1 MSNSRR
7 ISHPMYSM
15 GPFDIIELGPTTL
28 KDHNNFGQFN
38 YRSSV
43 VLEEKTTGKH
53 YNHEILLSGYG
64 SRSTAPIRDRVYILG
79 GRFVKN
85 PEEPKN
91 EADDK
96 AECTGYTFF
105 YDQALTLCI
114 GRTEQYRTKV
124 ASLLMSKVGVFGFGV
139 ITNRQEVKVD
149 GPNNSVQNDLHV
161 SVKHTDYHTASKEVM
176 EFQANYIVHGNRLLG
191 HTFNLFQVGR
201 EALIVGYI
209 SGHDDDAEV
218 WQVTVLLVSISA
230 GGQTTTV
237 NLMSTPSASDSGQQP
252 LPNLKRI
259 GARKNSTPA
268 NKNPAISFQV
278 GPTPENQKGK
288 QRANS
293 PHSVFPIPSTSSAVH
308 PSPKPDNEDE
318 SEEGECS
325 DDDNDD
331 HFTNTYP
338 TNEKNNKRQG
348 GPGPNSPSRSGILA
362 EAQKKLKGRA

>member
-1 MSNSRR
+1 
-7 ISHPMYSM
+7 
-15 GPFDIIELGPTTL
+15 
-28 KDHNNFGQFN
+28 
-38 YRSSV
+38 
-43 VLEEKTTGKH
+43 
-53 YNHEILLSGYG
+53 
-64 SRSTAPIRDRVYILG
+64 
-79 GRFVKN
+79 
-85 PEEPKN
+85 
-91 EADDK
+91 
-96 AECTGYTFF
+96 
-105 YDQALTLCI
+105 
-114 GRTEQYRTKV
+114 
-124 ASLLMSKVGVFGFGV
+124 
-139 ITNRQEVKVD
+139 
-149 GPNNSVQNDLHV
+149 
-161 SVKHTDYHTASKEVM
+161 M

-201 EALIVGYI
+201 KALIVGYI

-252 LPNLKRI
+252 RPNLDDVI
-259 GARKNSTPA
+259 QDLDLSSSTARKNSTPA
-268 NKNPAISFQV
+268 NKNPAIPFQV

-293 PHSVFPIPSTSSAVH
+293 PHSVFPIPSTSSAVR

>member
-1 MSNSRR
+1 
-7 ISHPMYSM
+7 
-15 GPFDIIELGPTTL
+15 
-28 KDHNNFGQFN
+28 
-38 YRSSV
+38 
-43 VLEEKTTGKH
+43 
-53 YNHEILLSGYG
+53 
-64 SRSTAPIRDRVYILG
+64 
-79 GRFVKN
+79 
-85 PEEPKN
+85 
-91 EADDK
+91 
-96 AECTGYTFF
+96 
-105 YDQALTLCI
+105 
-114 GRTEQYRTKV
+114 
-124 ASLLMSKVGVFGFGV
+124 
-139 ITNRQEVKVD
+139 
-149 GPNNSVQNDLHV
+149 
-161 SVKHTDYHTASKEVM
+161 M

-201 EALIVGYI
+201 KALIVGYI

-252 LPNLKRI
+252 RPNLDD
-259 GARKNSTPA
+259 
-268 NKNPAISFQV
+268 
-278 GPTPENQKGK
+278 KGK

-293 PHSVFPIPSTSSAVH
+293 PHSVFPIPSTSSAVR